1 MEDKRRLWGQRRK
14 GEKSK
19 EGKVE
24 QRIIGKIENRNG
36 GIMGWRKIRIGRKK
50 KIGMAGGISAS
61 EEKREVR

>member
-1 MEDKRRLWGQRRK
+1 MLWGQGRK

-50 KIGMAGGISAS
+50 KNWNGGRN
-61 EEKREVR
+61 KRK